1 MNMDMVT
8 DMDINIAIDIDI
20 YMDINTNADTGTNHE
35 CYWILSSFFVVD
47 QMLKSYF
54 CWQLE
59 WFKKYGQLA
68 CNYKFVVE
76 IG

>member
-8 DMDINIAIDIDI
+8 DMDINIDID
-20 YMDINTNADTGTNHE
+20 MGINTNTDKGTNHE

-47 QMLKSYF
+47 QLLKSYF

-76 IG
+76 VG